1 MACHYPCVTLNP
13 LSHHS
18 NSFDVLFE
26 KYGCFIVARPLKHRL
41 GNQPT
46 FPAFISTSSSLIF
59 AWKQCINELR
69 FCGSFSLYFFV
80 QKLCKPKPH
89 SWPQRAPKHLRWI
102 GTQTTSF
109 IGWKKLGFRSTARG
123 LKVGSFYIS

>member
-1 MACHYPCVTLNP
+1 MACHYTCVTVNP

-26 KYGCFIVARPLKHRL
+26 KYRCFIVARPLKHRL
-41 GNQPT
+41 RNQPT

-69 FCGSFSLYFFV
+69 FCGSFSLYISLYKNFASQNLTADPNV
-80 QKLCKPKPH
+80 HRNICD
-89 SWPQRAPKHLRWI
+89 
-102 GTQTTSF
+102 G
-109 IGWKKLGFRSTARG
+109 LGRRRRRSLVERNWAFEV
-123 LKVGSFYIS
+123 LQEV